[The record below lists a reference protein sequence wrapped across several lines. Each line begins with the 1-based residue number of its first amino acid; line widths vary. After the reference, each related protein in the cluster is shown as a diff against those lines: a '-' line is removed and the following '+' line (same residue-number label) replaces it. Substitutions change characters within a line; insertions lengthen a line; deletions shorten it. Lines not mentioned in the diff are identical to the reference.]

1 MHIKTQIAGKI
12 MNEIND
18 YLERKDSLDNILNL
32 SQESTEKECLS
43 VNKVENSEGYMTLLS
58 EGSVLY
64 QDGTIRLYLCKGTL
78 KNWYDS
84 IDETFEGYVSTGH
97 RDLNSYPVREGY
109 FRKNDLKLVQDDN
122 GRYDLLVKPHVNTQL
137 SNVKDII
144 LQDEPFAISSEFLW
158 YHKDIGDD
166 DIEEYA
172 KLIAYNVEHGG
183 DIDVPIT
190 DKVEIT
196 GFSFVGNPGNAKSG
210 GYDPSLLVRNEEEHL
225 KNKEILEKVLAH
237 LSAQVE
243 PEEVKEDEVLEEAP
257 VVEEEPKAEEA
268 EEKVE
273 EATEEP
279 KEEEAKSED
288 SQALAQAI
296 EAIEKLTAKVE
307 ALEAEIATKDAIIA
321 EKEAIIAEKEAN
333 EDAVEGQL
341 SKLAVL
347 LEKANPVVEKAS
359 KVVEEEQPKN
369 RFGRVRFGGQ

>member
-144 LQDEPFAISSEFLW
+144 LQDELLQSHLSS
-158 YHKDIGDD
+158 YG
-166 DIEEYA
+166 
-172 KLIAYNVEHGG
+172 
-183 DIDVPIT
+183 IT
-190 DKVEIT
+190 KIL
-196 GFSFVGNPGNAKSG
+196 GMMILKNMQN
-210 GYDPSLLVRNEEEHL
+210 SLLIMWNMAV
-225 KNKEILEKVLAH
+225 ILMY
-237 LSAQVE
+237 LSQ
-243 PEEVKEDEVLEEAP
+243 
-257 VVEEEPKAEEA
+257 
-268 EEKVE
+268 
-273 EATEEP
+273 
-279 KEEEAKSED
+279 
-288 SQALAQAI
+288 I
-296 EAIEKLTAKVE
+296 
-307 ALEAEIATKDAIIA
+307 
-321 EKEAIIAEKEAN
+321 
-333 EDAVEGQL
+333 
-341 SKLAVL
+341 
-347 LEKANPVVEKAS
+347 
-359 KVVEEEQPKN
+359 
-369 RFGRVRFGGQ
+369 R

>member
-18 YLERKDSLDNILNL
+18 YLKRKGTLDNLLNL

-43 VNKVENSEGYMTLLS
+43 VDKVDNSDGYMTLLS

-109 FRKNDLKLVQDDN
+109 FRKNDLKLVQDEN

-137 SNVKDII
+137 SNVKDMI

-158 YHKDIGDD
+158 YHKEIGDE

-243 PEEVKEDEVLEEAP
+243 PEEVKEEVVPEEAP

-268 EEKVE
+268 DEKVEKVE
-273 EATEEP
+273 EEP
-279 KEEEAKSED
+279 KAEEEEAKTED
-288 SQALAQAI
+288 SEALAKAI
-296 EAIEKLTAKVE
+296 EAIESLTAEVE
-307 ALEAEIATKDAIIA
+307 ALKAEIASKDAIIA
-321 EKEAIIAEKEAN
+321 EKEAN
-333 EDAVEGQL
+333 EEAVEGQL
-341 SKLAVL
+341 SKLSVL

-359 KVVEEEQPKN
+359 KVEEKPVN
-369 RFGRVRFGGQ
+369 RFGRVRFGGQYIE